1 MLYAAVPCI
10 PRVSVEVSTR
20 LLRRNRA
27 AFNMRQTLCAR
38 IPRELVDTKFKR
50 LRDVG
55 ADPLARRLTIHGLQS
70 ASSTRYVEAR
80 SPRWRDPVAMDP
92 TRGLREE
99 QSSSEIPRILS
110 SFRSIVGHVDDRDRD
125 SCDPSSINNGRFFE
139 SYRRRC
145 GRLS

>member
-1 MLYAAVPCI
+1 
-10 PRVSVEVSTR
+10 
-20 LLRRNRA
+20 
-27 AFNMRQTLCAR
+27 MRQTLCAR

-99 QSSSEIPRILS
+99 QSFSEFLQEFSQAFDQSLATSTIETEIAVI
-110 SFRSIVGHVDDRDRD
+110 IVFDK
-125 SCDPSSINNGRFFE
+125 
-139 SYRRRC
+139 
-145 GRLS
+145 